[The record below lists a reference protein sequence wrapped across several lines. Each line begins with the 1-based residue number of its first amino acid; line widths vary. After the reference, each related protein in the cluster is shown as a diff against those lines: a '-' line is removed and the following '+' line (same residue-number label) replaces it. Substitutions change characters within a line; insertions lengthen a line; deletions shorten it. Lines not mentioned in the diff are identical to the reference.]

1 MRLLSLL
8 ALFAGLTVVMHS
20 PAAMAQSAYQLQ
32 QQQKLDALNA
42 QIQEYQAQPMDPK
55 AQKQDDISGLSAKQQ
70 EAYMAKLINS
80 PSFHSHWRQTSQ
92 QEKKQFCQNAME
104 YCQKQAIMTACD
116 FHKRSCS
123 SK

>member
-42 QIQEYQAQPMDPK
+42 QIQEYQSQPTDPK

-70 EAYMAKLINS
+70 EAYMFKYMNT
-80 PSFHSHWRQTSQ
+80 PSFKKQWRETSS
-92 QEKKQFCQNAME
+92 QEKQQFCQNAVE
-104 YCQKQAIMTACD
+104 YCQKQAIISACE
-116 FHKRSCS
+116 FRERFCS
-123 SK
+123 N